1 MIFIIIFLDEKFKN
15 NIIKRVISL
24 EMNSLDI
31 VAAAWDTDYRV
42 LEIEWPLEDSGIL
55 IALIGAHEPVTEE
68 ENKKT
73 FKN

>member
-1 MIFIIIFLDEKFKN
+1 
-15 NIIKRVISL
+15 
-24 EMNSLDI
+24 MNSLDI